1 MNNQI
6 KTVRDKLRIYEKPFI
21 NSNFLKEILKKF
33 APSYTI
39 SQLCSRKILFPI
51 KKGEIYFNTECDRK
65 MILLGTTILA
75 QYFQNDPY
83 YAVGWIDLYNQYG
96 YTTQIANKI
105 TVYNRYVSWEKTIA
119 KISFIFKKERE
130 SFFYGIEKHD
140 AQWYGTYN
148 QFSPE
153 RSLLQLLKD
162 TKWKPEFAEDIY
174 NLIRHKNIN
183 LEKLQQLALQYNSRS
198 TQILLQD
205 FLKKWKIWNN

>member
-39 SQLCSRKILFPI
+39 SQLCSRKILVPI

-105 TVYNRYVSWEKTIA
+105 TVYNRFVSWEKTIA
-119 KISFIFKKERE
+119 QMQFIFKKERE
-130 SFFYGIEKHD
+130 SFFYGVEKID

-148 QFSPE
+148 QLSRE
-153 RSLLQLLKD
+153 RALLQLLKD
-162 TKWKPEFAEDIY
+162 TKGQREFSEEIY
-174 NLIRHKNIN
+174 DLIKNRIIN
-183 LEKLQQLALQYNSRS
+183 LELLWDLAKKYTSHS
-198 TQILLQD
+198 TQVLLQD
-205 FLKKWKIWNN
+205 FLKRWKI